1 MNVIKAMREYITKVV
16 SEASGMKVFLLDK
29 ETTGMVSIVYTQ
41 SEILQKE
48 VYLVDRLE
56 TPNRETMSHLKAMCF
71 LRPTAKNIDLLCRE
85 LRCPKYGQYYIFFTN
100 ALASGD
106 LERLAEADENEV
118 VREVQELFGDYYAIN
133 SDLVSLNVKF
143 PSVGTI
149 DKWEDTALKRSVQGF
164 TSLLLSLKKRPLIRY
179 QSKSNMCKKLAT
191 EMSSII
197 QNEPSLFDFRRS
209 DTPPLMII
217 LDRRDD
223 CVTPLLNQ
231 WTYQAMVHER
241 LGINNQRVSLAN
253 SPNVKKDMQDMV
265 LSSETDEFYCKNM
278 FENFGDIGMSIKN
291 LVDSFQEKTKS
302 TQKIDTIADMRA
314 FIDTYPQFRQM
325 SSAVSKHVTVV
336 GELSRLMDAHR
347 LLEVSETEQDI
358 ACQGDHSSIL
368 TRVRQLLDAD
378 KITDL
383 DRARLVLLYALRF
396 DRSNTNYTS
405 SLVEQLKHR
414 HMDPNYVALV
424 RHIITYGGYDARLS
438 DLFGNKSFFAFTRKT
453 LKGLKGVQ
461 NVYTQHEPLLI
472 ETLDMLVKGKLKES
486 DFPFLGPMLRDKPQD
501 IIVVMVGGATYEEA
515 RFVSHFNSQL
525 PGTRIILAGTHVH
538 NAESFLEQVLVATEG
553 HTADE

>member
-1 MNVIKAMREYITKVV
+1 MFDLLIQVL
-16 SEASGMKVFLLDK
+16 LLDK

-56 TPNRETMSHLKAMCF
+56 TPNRETMTHLKAICF
-71 LRPTAKNIDLLCRE
+71 LRPTPENVTILCRE
-85 LRCPKYGQYYIFFTN
+85 LRKPKYGQYYIFFSNT
-100 ALASGD
+100 LSSGD
-106 LERLAEADENEV
+106 LERLAEADEHEV
-118 VREVQELFGDYYAIN
+118 VREVQEMFGDYYAIN
-133 SDLVSLNVKF
+133 NDLISLNVRF
-143 PSVGTI
+143 PSI
-149 DKWEDTALKRSVQGF
+149 SSMDKWDDTALRRSVQGF

-179 QSKSNMCKKLAT
+179 QSNSNMCKKLAT
-191 EMSSII
+191 EMSSVM
-197 QNEPSLFDFRRS
+197 QNESSLFDFRRTDS
-209 DTPPLMII
+209 PPLMII

-241 LGINNQRVSLAN
+241 LGITNQRVSLAGA
-253 SPNVKKDMQDMV
+253 PGIKKDMQDMV
-265 LSSETDEFYCKNM
+265 LSSETDEFYHKNM
-278 FENFGDIGMSIKN
+278 FENFGDIGMSIKK

-302 TQKIDTIADMRA
+302 NKKIDTIADMRS

-368 TRVRQLLDAD
+368 TRVRQLIDAD
-378 KITDL
+378 KVTDM
-383 DRARLVLLYALRF
+383 DRARLILLYALRF
-396 DRSNTNYTS
+396 DKSNTNYMT

-414 HMDPNYVALV
+414 HLDSHYISLV
-424 RHIITYGGYDARLS
+424 RHILTYGGYDARQS
-438 DLFGNKSFFAFTRKT
+438 DLFGNKSFFAFTKKT

-472 ETLDMLVKGKLKES
+472 ETLDLLVKGKLKDS

-501 IIVVMVGGATYEEA
+501 IIVMMVGGATYEEA
-515 RFVSHFNSQL
+515 RFVSRFNSEL

-538 NAESFLEQVLVATEG
+538 NAESFMEQVMVAAEG
-553 HTADE
+553 ETSIEP